1 MRSYKLKVKMVFEAT
16 VIVRAHNRYDA
27 RTIADRDWGCTIN
40 NASTSNSSESK
51 TEEGVVD
58 WNLSIHPSKTVIR

>member
-1 MRSYKLKVKMVFEAT
+1 MRAYKLKVKMVFEST

-27 RTIADRDWGCTIN
+27 RTIANRDWGCTLN
-40 NASTSNSSESK
+40 NANTSNLSETK

-58 WNLSIHPSKTVIR
+58 WNVNVHPSKTVIK